1 MARPLSSRSM
11 DLLRADGL
19 IVDRVEQWIP
29 GANRRRDLLGGF
41 DLLALLPLD
50 IASTIRSGGPDRC
63 TGCDRVMPT
72 PLVPPPAAASREADE
87 QPVSRQ
93 ITHDDPYPISS
104 PDLPAQQILRPAG
117 AMLLQ
122 QWGIHCPATVG
133 VQVCSATGAAAHRR
147 TMTEGSGAPGLA
159 HWLACGN
166 DALLL
171 LWRKVGHRWQWAG
184 ERLTLGGAGL
194 VAGDRSKWVQ
204 GVPPPTPTPPAYG
217 SPTPPASRV

>member
-1 MARPLSSRSM
+1 M

-29 GANRRRDLLGGF
+29 GANRRRDLLGCF
-41 DLLALLPLD
+41 DLLVLLPLD
-50 IASTIRSGGPDRC
+50 IASTIRSGGPNRC

-72 PLVPPPAAASREADE
+72 PLVPPPAPTSRESDE
-87 QPVSRQ
+87 QPVSGH
-93 ITHDDPYPISS
+93 IDADGSTSIPHAN
-104 PDLPAQQILRPAG
+104 LPAQPILRPAG

-133 VQVCSATGAAAHRR
+133 VQVCAASGAAAHRR
-147 TMTEGSGAPGLA
+147 TMTEGSGSRGLA

-171 LWRKVGHRWQWAG
+171 LWRKAGHRWQWAG
-184 ERLTLGGAGL
+184 ERFTIGSTGL
-194 VAGDRSKWVQ
+194 VAGDRSEWVQ
-204 GVPPPTPTPPAYG
+204 GVPHPTPAPPAYG
-217 SPTPPASRV
+217 SPAPDARGV